1 MIKGQVSEGEDRR
14 VVWVPGGGRVE
25 DRETVVGESKMCV

>member
-25 DRETVVGESKMCV
+25 DRETGW